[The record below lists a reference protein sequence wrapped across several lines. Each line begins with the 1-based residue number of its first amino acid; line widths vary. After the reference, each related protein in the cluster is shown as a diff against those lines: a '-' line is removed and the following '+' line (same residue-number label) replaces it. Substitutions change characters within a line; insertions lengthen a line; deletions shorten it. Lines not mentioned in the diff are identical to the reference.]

1 MPSKDQFPLL
11 YHAHHSL
18 HPEDLPLWLE
28 LASRCGGP
36 ILELGCGTG
45 RVLTPLAEAGHRVY
59 GLDKDAGMLAVLQRF
74 LKPDCKPWVYL
85 LQGDFAAIPLL
96 AHFNLILMPCN
107 TFSTLSQEL
116 RYQVLQ
122 GVKACLSPDGL
133 FAASLPNPD
142 RMRRLPRHGE
152 PQIEDV
158 FFHPAEGEP
167 VQVSSRWE
175 RRADQ
180 LVVIWDYDHL
190 LPDGRVER
198 LSTQV
203 HHSLASSAEHK
214 AEFNAAGLELIALY
228 GDYDRSEY
236 TRNSPYLILLAH
248 ATDF

>member
-1 MPSKDQFPLL
+1 MPSKDHFPLL

-18 HPEDLPLWLE
+18 HAEDLPLWLE

-45 RVLTPLAEAGHRVY
+45 RVLVPLAEAGHRVY

-74 LKPDCKPWVYL
+74 LNSDIKPRVHL
-85 LQGDFAAIPLL
+85 LLGDFAAIPLL

-107 TFSTLSQEL
+107 TYSTLPQEL
-116 RYQVLQ
+116 RYQVLRE
-122 GVKACLSPDGL
+122 VKACLSSDGL
-133 FAASLPNPD
+133 FAASLPNPEQ
-142 RMRRLPRHGE
+142 MRRLPRQGE
-152 PQIEDV
+152 PQIEDI
-158 FFHPAEGEP
+158 FFHPADGEP

-175 RRADQ
+175 RRASQ
-180 LVVIWDYDHL
+180 LVIIWDYDHL
-190 LPDGRVER
+190 SPDGRVER

-203 HHSLASSAEHK
+203 HHSLASSAEYK

-236 TRNSPYLILLAH
+236 TRHSPYLILLAQ
-248 ATDF
+248 AADF